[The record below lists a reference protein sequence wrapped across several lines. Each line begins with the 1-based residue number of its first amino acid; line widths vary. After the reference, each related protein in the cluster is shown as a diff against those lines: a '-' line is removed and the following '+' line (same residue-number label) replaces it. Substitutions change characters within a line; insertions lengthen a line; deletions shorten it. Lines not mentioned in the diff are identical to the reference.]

1 MVKNEKKQLAKKI
14 REFTSNRRLINL
26 NVKDQKESIQKSTS
40 ALFKET
46 GTVFNALRTRTI
58 SIPPKT

>member
-1 MVKNEKKQLAKKI
+1 MVKNEKEQLANKI
-14 REFTSNRRLINL
+14 RELTSNRRLINL
-26 NVKDQKESIQKSTS
+26 NVKGEKESVQSSAS

>member
-26 NVKDQKESIQKSTS
+26 NVKGEKESVQNS
-40 ALFKET
+40 ASAPFKET
-46 GTVFNALRTRTI
+46 GTVFNAFRTRTI
-58 SIPPKT
+58 SVPPKT